1 MPASIVCPNR
11 PRAVVHLNITDFA
24 VAVERLA
31 DRGLEKRPVIV
42 APEGAA
48 RASVFDMSEEAYQA
62 GVRKAMP
69 LFRALRVCPDAAV
82 LPPHPERYERV
93 MAELFRE
100 ALAFSPLVETG
111 RIDGHF
117 FVDVTG
123 TSRIFGPPADAAR
136 RMYRHIRQRLGLCPV
151 WAVAEN
157 KLVSK
162 VATRLVKPAG
172 EYVVR
177 PGAAG
182 AFLSPLPVDLLPGL
196 APEDLTRLCEFNLQ
210 QVWQVAGLTADEL
223 AVPFGSRAGLIH
235 DLVHGIDP
243 SPVRPAGEKAAKIS
257 AAHEFGLGA
266 NDPTAAAPA
275 MYRVA
280 EKIGAE
286 LRKRGKAARSLAL
299 AIDYADGL
307 RCFRQL
313 GVQPPCADDVT
324 LFEVC
329 RALLDK
335 AWVRRVR
342 LRRFCV
348 TCARPVCTQVQM
360 ELFSENQAVR
370 EKRDAVIHAVDRIR
384 QRFGAGAVCMGQTMA
399 P

>member
-1 MPASIVCPNR
+1 MAASVVRPDR

-31 DRGLEKRPVIV
+31 DRGLEGRPVIV

-48 RASVFDMSEEAYQA
+48 RARVFDMSEEAYQA

-69 LFRALRVCPDAAV
+69 LYRARRICRDAAV
-82 LPPHPERYERV
+82 LPPHPERYEWV
-93 MAELFRE
+93 MAELCRE
-100 ALAFSPLVETG
+100 ALAFSPLVEPG

-117 FVDVTG
+117 FVDITG

-177 PGAAG
+177 PGEAG
-182 AFLSPLPVDLLPGL
+182 AFLSPLPVDLLPGV
-196 APEDLTRLCEFNLQ
+196 APEDLARLRELNLQ
-210 QVWQVAGLTADEL
+210 QICQVAGLTADEL
-223 AVPFGSRAGLIH
+223 AVPFGSRAGWIH

-243 SPVRPAGEKAAKIS
+243 SPVRPAGEKAAKITAS
-257 AAHEFGLGA
+257 CEFGAGA
-266 NDPTAAAPA
+266 NDPASAAPA

-286 LRKRGKAARSLAL
+286 LRKRGKVARSLAI

-313 GVQPPCADDVT
+313 GVQPPSADDIT

-342 LRRFCV
+342 LRRICV
-348 TCARPVCTQVQM
+348 ICAKPVAPQVQM
-360 ELFSENQAVR
+360 ELFSGNQAVR
-370 EKRDAVIHAVDRIR
+370 EKRDAVIHAVDRVR
-384 QRFGAGAVCMGQTMA
+384 QRFGAGAVSMGRTMA